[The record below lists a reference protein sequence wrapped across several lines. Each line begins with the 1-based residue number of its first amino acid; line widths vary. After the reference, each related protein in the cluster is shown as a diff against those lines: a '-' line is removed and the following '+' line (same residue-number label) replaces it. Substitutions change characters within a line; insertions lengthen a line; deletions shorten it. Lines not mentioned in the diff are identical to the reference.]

1 MALKGFKSRLAKGAD
16 DPFTRYYIAC
26 LHALRGDADKALDSL
41 ELSFKSLA
49 PINRVRAPIDPDLE
63 SLRENPRF
71 RRLLSSESRIQNIE
85 FRRMVPAARVIQ
97 THLRLLDS
105 GF

>member
-1 MALKGFKSRLAKGAD
+1 MTQKLGAAWLRKGNRAEADRFFDSSLKGFKSRLARGAD

-26 LHALRGDADKALDSL
+26 LHALRGDTDKALDSL
-41 ELSFKSLA
+41 ERSFKSLA

-71 RRLLSSESRIQNIE
+71 RALL
-85 FRRMVPAARVIQ
+85 A
-97 THLRLLDS
+97 
-105 GF
+105 